1 MGARRKIKK
10 ELTCAEVGKPVKL
23 LVATRA
29 RVGTILRN
37 DKPIRAERLA
47 RVPPEDVTLDEHLVV
62 GARVDGLVQEVLV
75 QVVVDVLVA
84 EAAGGTARAGAA
96 PVVVV
101 VGDVEVPKVD
111 VAQRVVVADEG

>member
-1 MGARRKIKK
+1 MEERRKTGE
-10 ELTCAEVGKPVKL
+10 ELTCTEIGKPVKL
-23 LVATRA
+23 LIATRA
-29 RVGTILRN
+29 RVRTILGN

-47 RVPPEDVTLDEHLVV
+47 RVPAEDVTLDENLVV
-62 GARVDGLVQEVLV
+62 GARVDGLVQKVLV

-84 EAAGGTARAGAA
+84 EAPGGTARAGAA

-101 VGDVEVPKVD
+101 VGDVEVPEVD